1 MQNAQIWK
9 SIEALCNE
17 AESVIKNGEPVITV
31 IQSIAPPALAHQRTS
46 KANTVTVLSSKP
58 APPKANIGNNFTPQE
73 NAVDDSLSPATMA
86 EIAAAIDRA
95 SQTAQKPQII
105 DQPSQPVSDQL
116 RKDLMIEVSLAVRS
130 VLANELPKMVRHS
143 ITESLYEVIN
153 STADTTANNLGALE
167 KKPRPR
173 DGKKEVTN
181 KHKSVPITEA
191 ALECMSKRELE
202 DLGRKYGVELDR
214 RYKKSTLV
222 GQMKNII
229 QKPDLSE

>member
-17 AESVIKNGEPVITV
+17 AESVIKNGEPVVTV

-46 KANTVTVLSSKP
+46 NANTVTILSSEP
-58 APPKANIGNNFTPQE
+58 APPKANIGDKSTTQE
-73 NAVDDSLSPATMA
+73 NVVDNSLSPATMA

-105 DQPSQPVSDQL
+105 EQPSQPAIDQL

-143 ITESLYEVIN
+143 ISESLYELIN
-153 STADTTANNLGALE
+153 STADTSASNVGALE
-167 KKPRPR
+167 AKPGPGG
-173 DGKKEVTN
+173 GKKNINTKN
-181 KHKSVPITEA
+181 KSIPITASE
-191 ALECMSKRELE
+191 LEGMNKRELE
-202 DLGRKYGVELDR
+202 DLGREYGVELDR

-222 GQMKNII
+222 EQMKNII
-229 QKPDLSE
+229 Q